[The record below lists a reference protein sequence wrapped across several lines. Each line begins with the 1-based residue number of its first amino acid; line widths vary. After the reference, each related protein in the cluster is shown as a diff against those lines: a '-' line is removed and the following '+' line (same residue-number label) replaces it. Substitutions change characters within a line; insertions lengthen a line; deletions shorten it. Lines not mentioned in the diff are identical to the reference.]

1 MPNLESTFVNS
12 EIAQH
17 GLGLECK
24 QHLMELVGIEVPGP
38 TYRLY
43 RIAAA
48 TVEAFE
54 ERKRAAAA

>member
-1 MPNLESTFVNS
+1 
-12 EIAQH
+12 
-17 GLGLECK
+17 
-24 QHLMELVGIEVPGP
+24 MELVGIEVPGP